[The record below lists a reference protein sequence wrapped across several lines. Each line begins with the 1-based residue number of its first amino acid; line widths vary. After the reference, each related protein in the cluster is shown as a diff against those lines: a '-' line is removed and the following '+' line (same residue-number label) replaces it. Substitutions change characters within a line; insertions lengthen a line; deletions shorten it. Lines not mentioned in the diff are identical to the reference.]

1 MNEDISRNTYQ
12 GHKHAVLRL
21 TNHDKDYR
29 IVKENFRNEKGKGKC
44 DALFLF

>member
-21 TNHDKDYR
+21 TNHDKDYQ
-29 IVKENFRNEKGKGKC
+29 KGKGKC